1 MQNYRYFTM
10 QDLTH
15 VHCGLALQ
23 KRPRPIFDHIFLF
36 QHVGRFLKHMA
47 HLFTP
52 WRGDNKNQSVY
63 CELLLV
69 LWEKERDGERESERA
84 HIHQAKPIDTQSLEQ
99 GALEEAGGPQQR
111 GGISSGRTSEEA
123 LLFVWFPEACT
134 FLSVSFNP
142 LSDVV
147 HQHMSTLNLGLLT
160 FTAAFL

>member
-1 MQNYRYFTM
+1 MR
-10 QDLTH
+10 
-15 VHCGLALQ
+15 
-23 KRPRPIFDHIFLF
+23 KR
-36 QHVGRFLKHMA
+36 
-47 HLFTP
+47 
-52 WRGDNKNQSVY
+52 
-63 CELLLV
+63 
-69 LWEKERDGERESERA
+69 ERERESERA

-147 HQHMSTLNLGLLT
+147 HQHMSTLNLGLLM
-160 FTAAFL
+160 FMAAFLQRRPPGAFCSDEIWDTVHFLSLSQIVAAPQFEKCVQMFTFI